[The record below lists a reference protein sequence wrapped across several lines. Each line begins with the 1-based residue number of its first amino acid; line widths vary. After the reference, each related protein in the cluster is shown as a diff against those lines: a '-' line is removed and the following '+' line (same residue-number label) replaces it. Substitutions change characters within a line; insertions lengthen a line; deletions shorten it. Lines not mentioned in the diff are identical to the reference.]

1 MKDHWRR
8 QYDRGTC
15 KTPEEHPHEVGEGT
29 GSLAKQV
36 RDMGQP
42 ARQVGKHKPAQLAGA
57 QGKIPQMFHPSS
69 MPATCRQRF
78 LDLFVSRSKTVDD
91 LTEDEGYDGDRKKDI
106 GEQVRIGE
114 CLASE
119 VHYQAEAG

>member
-1 MKDHWRR
+1 M
-8 QYDRGTC
+8 
-15 KTPEEHPHEVGEGT
+15 GEGT

-36 RDMGQP
+36 REVRKP
-42 ARQVGKHKPAQLAGA
+42 ACQVGKHEPAELAGA

-69 MPATCRQRF
+69 MRPTCRQRF

-91 LTEDEGYDGDRKKDI
+91 LTEDEGYDGDRKEDI
-106 GEQVRIGE
+106 GEQVGIGE